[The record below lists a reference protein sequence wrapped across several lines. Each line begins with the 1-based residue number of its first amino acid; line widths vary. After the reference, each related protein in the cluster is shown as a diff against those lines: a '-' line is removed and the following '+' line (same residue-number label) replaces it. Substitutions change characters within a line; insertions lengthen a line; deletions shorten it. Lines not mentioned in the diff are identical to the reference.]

1 MGRKLKGNLK
11 LCSSIVTSNLF
22 GGKVQTCML
31 FIASL
36 RCSSWCA
43 EPKAS
48 SRISV
53 SSLSFSQSSV
63 RSSETA
69 VSSCSTSSVDS
80 AILEMIGSTDES
92 LTTRRT
98 KLALLTLYVHSHGG
112 RAQGWGWLVFST
124 FFHLVRHLW
133 GAWSRGVGGGDFLN
147 VRVCF
152 GAFLDA
158 ERLVEGASQ
167 L

>member
-1 MGRKLKGNLK
+1 M
-11 LCSSIVTSNLF
+11 
-22 GGKVQTCML
+22 
-31 FIASL
+31 AS
-36 RCSSWCA
+36 RSCSSWCA

-69 VSSCSTSSVDS
+69 VSSCSASSVDS
-80 AILEMIGSTDES
+80 MILEMIRSIEKN
-92 LTTRRT
+92 LTTGQLNWLFQCWAT
-98 KLALLTLYVHSHGG
+98 IFIQVYVYSHWG
-112 RAQGWGWLVFST
+112 RAQGWSFEGRWLVFSS

-133 GAWSRGVGGGDFLN
+133 GTRSWGVRGGNFLDVWVG
-147 VRVCF
+147 F
-152 GAFLDA
+152 GAFLEA
-158 ERLVEGASQ
+158 ESFVEGASQ